1 MMEKAETVHWSQSIK
16 FESLNLG
23 EREDDTK
30 ESFTVSGYNFIKQGS
45 LKTITKNLNY
55 QQLPSNLF

>member
-16 FESLNLG
+16 F

-30 ESFTVSGYNFIKQGS
+30 ESFTVSGYNFIKQCS
-45 LKTITKNLNY
+45 LKTITKNLNC